1 MQDCFLSSCQ
11 PEQEAPDQGGR
22 GGGQPPLRPH
32 WTAGRLAAQR
42 CSAGTGSGSFRGAA
56 SVTPPDTGAWRGL
69 AGAAAVAGA
78 ATAAP
83 TSFSGHA
90 RRTRKAPR
98 RALGGRSPRAP
109 CGPRA
114 PSASLRGL
122 ASRGGTGRGSFRR
135 PGLSSPGSLPR
146 RGTFSRPSVCWR
158 SPSAALYPS
167 NYRGALSLIH
177 LLNSRSWPLSLIYP
191 KSVHLQNRCNH
202 PIQAT
207 TLPSKLG
214 SVSTPDS
221 PIST

>member
-32 WTAGRLAAQR
+32 WTAGRRAAQR
-42 CSAGTGSGSFRGAA
+42 CSAGTGSGCSRGAA
-56 SVTPPDTGAWRGL
+56 SVTPPDTGGWRGL

-109 CGPRA
+109 CRPPA

-122 ASRGGTGRGSFRR
+122 ASGGGTGRGSFRR
-135 PGLSSPGSLPR
+135 PDLSSPGSPPR

-158 SPSAALYPS
+158 SPGAALYPS
-167 NYRGALSLIH
+167 NSEP
-177 LLNSRSWPLSLIYP
+177 NSFAQQQVLATLPHVPQIRPSP
-191 KSVHLQNRCNH
+191 KSLQPPYPSH
-202 PIQAT
+202 HSV
-207 TLPSKLG
+207 PSKLG